1 MLKKKVYRNPECAAE
16 AQAILEIYMSYLTN
30 QNLPQESNITNFGE
44 MILYHTKE
52 FEIHRNSHNMNIFIL
67 KSHYFLKTSSDQPFD
82 YSMDFFKNATKVVMP
97 FRKTISSLDLSLDK
111 HNRFY
116 SFQTYLINRFDN

>member
-1 MLKKKVYRNPECAAE
+1 MFSVERKKAVALEGTIVLLKKKVYRNSECAAE

-52 FEIHRNSHNMNIFIL
+52 FGIHRNSHNMNIFIL
-67 KSHYFLKTSSDQPFD
+67 KSHYF
-82 YSMDFFKNATKVVMP
+82 
-97 FRKTISSLDLSLDK
+97 
-111 HNRFY
+111 
-116 SFQTYLINRFDN
+116 